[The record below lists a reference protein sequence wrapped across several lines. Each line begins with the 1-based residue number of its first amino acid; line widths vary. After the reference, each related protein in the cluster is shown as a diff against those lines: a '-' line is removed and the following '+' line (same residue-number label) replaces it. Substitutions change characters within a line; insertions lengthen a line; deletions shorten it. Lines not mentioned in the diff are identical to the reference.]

1 MKKSVLFFLTALL
14 SLFYAQTSMAQAAQD
29 ALYIFRNDGKF
40 DAFFF
45 GDIDHIEYSQID
57 TLGVKQN
64 DYVVQEVY
72 ALDSV
77 YRIPISAIDS
87 VSFITP
93 ETKYKADVFLP
104 DKSIADYI
112 VSSDS
117 VNWIRLATNTPSELI
132 PKVGDKMFIKDASIF
147 IPNGFVGLVT
157 AVSNGSDGYTVMT
170 GELEITDVF
179 DRLVAKA
186 AAATDG
192 RNATRGL
199 LDGTEMGYTTEEP
212 IVLPE
217 LAGSIPFQ
225 GSYAMGSLGPVSF
238 SGNVTGSLDYSI
250 KEQLEIRAFLYVD
263 AFTGQFQYDSKVRT
277 IDDVSVSASL
287 TGSLSASLDI
297 PFKKVGKKLSD
308 FFKAEIG
315 AGICLGAQ
323 FNALSVTYG
332 KKYKM
337 DKKSVLVY
345 NDRDLNDQL
354 NPLPSVNYH
363 TDVISDETECE
374 ADTDGKWSFT
384 LGAYG
389 EVNLGVA
396 YPFKKTSPED
406 KSAGVGVKLR
416 LEGGGKLEYD
426 VPELGL
432 SPLFP
437 KRLLDTFDDY
447 RTLNSLGNVS
457 VMLYGKLALSGEL
470 GKWKGSVEPE
480 LDLLKTT
487 LRGIVPNFKSIS
499 SGQDTTE
506 PFRPYRI
513 RLNSTAGNDLI
524 TGRYIGF
531 AVFNEDEELV
541 ADSLCDFYYKEE
553 LFVKRNQES
562 TSGCVFELDPGKG
575 EVAAYTAYPMVEY
588 ANQKILDGDHK
599 TEFTLDPA
607 RIDIAQR
614 QIEAGIDMGAA
625 SDNKIEVIPNMPNM
639 EIKSE
644 ADWLEQVSW
653 RDYENR
659 VCIGWQEL
667 PEDVNER
674 RGVVRLYGLSKSGE
688 TLVEDSIVVVQSRTY
703 LELSPTKLEFDVK
716 GGTKTVT
723 ISKTNLKDLTLGR
736 TSNYIHA
743 SIEGTTITVTVDENT
758 NPEGRSESVSV
769 NGTTESGR
777 IGGAI
782 FDVVQ
787 AGTGETPQ
795 PQPVPSGNS
804 PFKYINFWA
813 QVMTRSVTE
822 DVDTLGN
829 AYYTFKFEDSN
840 SNMTL
845 TEYKDYDHYE
855 CQGYTESTLT
865 GERAATLSFDITK
878 KDHLVKNLQFAT
890 DATTKQD
897 MIFPGVGTIHM
908 SFHNVASMSF
918 NDIPLTTNGQTYK
931 ESKVSVA
938 EGLKFT
944 SFSSKTDT
952 DATYDVN
959 SLFDPDQTGIAPV
972 NQHTTSS
979 YVDDA
984 GNYIW
989 LTIEY
994 KETQSSDITL
1004 EWPSEAV
1011 MSDLKSGGMP
1021 IYEGSAPPTVN
1032 GTYVMSPL
1040 TVTADLVNAKGEL
1053 EGVEQFVIKLSGQNN
1068 GEITFNSYIVASG
1081 ESSEA
1086 GNDMKGLIKGD
1097 GDGFSICVPDGD
1109 GMAFIISGRIEDN
1122 TVTDLY
1128 LTSTSMDTTGQYIIM
1143 KDGDGSS
1150 SKTQWSPAPS
1160 ED

>member
-1 MKKSVLFFLTALL
+1 
-14 SLFYAQTSMAQAAQD
+14 
-29 ALYIFRNDGKF
+29 
-40 DAFFF
+40 
-45 GDIDHIEYSQID
+45 
-57 TLGVKQN
+57 
-64 DYVVQEVY
+64 
-72 ALDSV
+72 
-77 YRIPISAIDS
+77 
-87 VSFITP
+87 
-93 ETKYKADVFLP
+93 
-104 DKSIADYI
+104 
-112 VSSDS
+112 
-117 VNWIRLATNTPSELI
+117 
-132 PKVGDKMFIKDASIF
+132 
-147 IPNGFVGLVT
+147 
-157 AVSNGSDGYTVMT
+157 MT
-170 GELEITDVF
+170 GELEITDIF

-199 LDGTEMGYTTEEP
+199 LDGTEMSYTTEEP
-212 IVLPE
+212 IVIPE

-225 GSYAMGSLGPVSF
+225 GSYAIGSLGPVSF

-250 KEQLEIRAFLYVD
+250 KEQWEIRAFLYVD
-263 AFTGQFQYDSKVRT
+263 AFTGQFQYDSKVRV
-277 IDDVSVSASL
+277 IDDVSASASL

-332 KKYKM
+332 RKFKT
-337 DKKSVLVY
+337 DQKSVLVY
-345 NDRDLNDQL
+345 NDRDLTNRL
-354 NPLPSVNYH
+354 NPHPSINYH
-363 TDVISDETECE
+363 IDVISDETECE

-396 YPFKKTSPED
+396 YPFKKTSPEE
-406 KSAGVGVKLR
+406 KSAGVAVKLR

-457 VMLYGKLALSGEL
+457 VMLYGKFALSGEL

-506 PFRPYRI
+506 PVRPYRI
-513 RLNSTAGNDLI
+513 RLNSTASNDLI

-553 LFVKRNQES
+553 LSVKRDQEG

-575 EVAAYTAYPMVEY
+575 KVVAYTAYPMVEY
-588 ANQKILDGDHK
+588 AQQKILDGDHK

-614 QIEAGIDMGAA
+614 LIEAGIEMGAA

-639 EIKSE
+639 EVKSE

-667 PEDVNER
+667 PEDVKER

-688 TLVEDSIVVVQSRTY
+688 ILVEDSIVVVQSSTY
-703 LELSPTKLEFDVK
+703 LELSPTKLEFDAK

-723 ISKTNLKDLTLGR
+723 IKKTNLKDLTLGR
-736 TSNYIHA
+736 TSSYIHA

-758 NPEGRSESVSV
+758 NPEERSESVSV
-769 NGTTESGR
+769 NGTTENGR
-777 IGGAI
+777 MGGAI

-787 AGTGETPQ
+787 AGTGQTPQ
-795 PQPVPSGNS
+795 PQPSLSGDS
-804 PFKYINFWA
+804 PFKYINFMA
-813 QVMTRSVTE
+813 QVMTRSITE
-822 DVDTLGN
+822 DVDTVGN
-829 AYYTFKFEDSN
+829 AYYMFKFEDSN
-840 SNMTL
+840 SKMTL
-845 TEYKDYDHYE
+845 KEYKDYNHYE
-855 CQGYTESTLT
+855 CQGYVEDEVT

-878 KDHLVKNLQFAT
+878 KDHIVKNLQFAT

-908 SFHNVASMSF
+908 AFHNVASMSL
-918 NDIPLTTNGQTYK
+918 NDIPLTTNGLAYK
-931 ESKVSVA
+931 ESKVSAA

-944 SFSSKTDT
+944 SFFSKTDAN
-952 DATYDVN
+952 ATYDVN
-959 SLFDPDQTGIAPV
+959 SQFDPDNTGIAPV
-972 NQHTTSS
+972 NQQTTSTLI
-979 YVDDA
+979 DDA

-989 LTIEY
+989 LAIEY
-994 KETQSSDITL
+994 KEAPSSDITL

-1011 MSDLKSGGMP
+1011 MSGLKSGGMP
-1021 IYEGSAPPTVN
+1021 VYEGSAPPIVN

-1040 TVTADLVNAKGEL
+1040 TVTADLVDAKGEL
-1053 EGVEQFVIKLSGQNN
+1053 GGVDQFIIKLSGQNN
-1068 GEITFNSYIVASG
+1068 GEVTFNSYIVASG
-1081 ESSEA
+1081 ESYEA
-1086 GNDMKGLIKGD
+1086 GNDMKGLIKGN
-1097 GDGFSICVPDGD
+1097 GDEFTICVPDGD

-1122 TVTDLY
+1122 AVTDLY
-1128 LTSTSMDTTGQYIIM
+1128 LSSTSMDTPGQYIIL